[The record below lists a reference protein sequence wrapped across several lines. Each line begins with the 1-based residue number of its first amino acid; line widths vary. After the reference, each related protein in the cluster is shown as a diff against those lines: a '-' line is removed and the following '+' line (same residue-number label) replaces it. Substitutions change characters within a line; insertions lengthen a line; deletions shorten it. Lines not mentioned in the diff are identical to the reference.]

1 MGLIEP
7 LAFLLFVCA
16 VLYVIKWSTL
26 DDPDAPQVKKTFV
39 MPGRAKGVKTD
50 DPS

>member
-1 MGLIEP
+1 MGVIEP

-16 VLYVIKWSTL
+16 VLYVIKWSTQ
-26 DDPDAPQVKKTFV
+26 DDPDAPQVKKTFK
-39 MPGRAKGVKTD
+39 MPGRAKDVKTD